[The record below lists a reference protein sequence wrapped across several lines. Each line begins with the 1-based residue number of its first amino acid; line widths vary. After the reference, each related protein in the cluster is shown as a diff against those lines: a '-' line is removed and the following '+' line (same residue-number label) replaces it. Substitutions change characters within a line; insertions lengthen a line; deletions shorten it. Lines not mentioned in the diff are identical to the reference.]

1 MTEDLRAAA
10 TRHTAGLQAPEGLL
24 LADVEGIGF
33 ACARAPTPYVHAL
46 YRPLLC
52 LVLQGAKD
60 VTSGSQTWSFKA
72 GETLI
77 VGTDLAVSGRVR
89 QASAT
94 APYLAVALH
103 MDVPLLRDLMSEI
116 AAAPPPS
123 PATRVAVAETQD
135 AVKDCVARLVRLI
148 ETPDALAVLRPSLLR
163 ELHYWLL
170 RGPHGPM
177 LRQLSLPD
185 SHAARISRAVA
196 LLRAD
201 FARPLPVEQ
210 LAEVAGMSVSSF
222 HAHFKAVTSLSP
234 LQFQKRLR
242 LVEARR
248 RLHGDGVAI
257 AEAAFDVGYESVS
270 HFTRDYAR
278 LFGAP
283 PRRDLTSRAE
293 ADDPA
298 FSGDRPP
305 AGAPLPPPGSRP
317 KPGPPLP

>member
-1 MTEDLRAAA
+1 MNEDLRAAA
-10 TRHTAGLQAPEGLL
+10 HRHTAGLQAPDGLL
-24 LADVEGIGF
+24 VAEVEGIGF

-60 VTSGSQTWSFKA
+60 VTSGLDTWSFKA
-72 GETLI
+72 GETLV
-77 VGTDLAVSGRVR
+77 VGTDLAVAGRVR
-89 QASAT
+89 QASQAE
-94 APYLAVALH
+94 PYLALALDL
-103 MDVPLLRDLMSEI
+103 DVTLLKDLMGEM
-116 AAAPPPS
+116 AAVPQGL
-123 PATRVAVAETQD
+123 PASRVAVAQTQA
-135 AVKDCVARLVRLI
+135 AVQECVARLVRLI
-148 ETPDALAVLRPSLLR
+148 ETPDALAVLRPSILR

-201 FARPLPVEQ
+201 FARALPVER

-222 HAHFKAVTSLSP
+222 HAHFKAMTSLSP

-242 LVEARR
+242 LVEARW
-248 RLHGDGVAI
+248 RLHQEGLAI

-283 PRRDLTSRAE
+283 PRRDLTARME
-293 ADDPA
+293 PDEPA
-298 FSGDRPP
+298 FSGGQPP
-305 AGAPLPPPGSRP
+305 AGARLPPPGSRRI
-317 KPGPPLP
+317 PGPPLP

>member
-1 MTEDLRAAA
+1 MSEELRAAA
-10 TRHTAGLQAPEGLL
+10 CRFTADLQAPDGLL
-24 LADVEGIGF
+24 LADVAGIGF
-33 ACARAPTPYVHAL
+33 ACARTPTPYVHAL

-60 VTSGSQTWSFKA
+60 VTSGMDTWSFKA

-77 VGTDLAVSGRVR
+77 VGTDLAVAGRVR
-89 QASAT
+89 QASPAE
-94 APYLAVALH
+94 PYLAIALEI
-103 MDVPLLRDLMSEI
+103 DVGLLKDLMGEM
-116 AAAPPPS
+116 AAVPQQQ
-123 PATRVAVAETQD
+123 PAARVAVAQTQA
-135 AVKDCVARLVRLI
+135 AVQECVARLVRLI
-148 ETPDALAVLRPSLLR
+148 ETPEALAVLRPSILR

-170 RGPHGPM
+170 CGPHGPM
-177 LRQLSLPD
+177 LRNLSLPD
-185 SHAARISRAVA
+185 SHAARVSRAVA
-196 LLRAD
+196 LLRAE

-222 HAHFKAVTSLSP
+222 HAHFKALTSLSP

-248 RLHGDGVAI
+248 RLHGEGLAI

-283 PRRDLTSRAE
+283 PGRDLTARRGSEDTAFSAGPPPAE
-293 ADDPA
+293 A
-298 FSGDRPP
+298 RR
-305 AGAPLPPPGSRP
+305 PPPGSPRT
-317 KPGPPLP
+317 PGPPSP

>member
-1 MTEDLRAAA
+1 MTDDLRAAA

-24 LADVEGIGF
+24 LAEAGGIGF

-60 VTSGSQTWSFKA
+60 VTSGMQTWSFKA

-89 QASAT
+89 QASAA
-94 APYLAVALH
+94 APYLAVALDI
-103 MDVPLLRDLMSEI
+103 DVPLLRELMSDI
-116 AAAPPPS
+116 AAVSPPQ
-123 PATRVAVAETQD
+123 PAARVAVAETQG
-135 AVKDCVARLVRLI
+135 AVQDCVARLVRLVD
-148 ETPDALAVLRPSLLR
+148 TPDALAVLRPSILR

-201 FARPLPVEQ
+201 YARPLPVGR
-210 LAEVAGMSVSSF
+210 LAEAAGMSVSSF

-248 RLHGDGVAI
+248 RLHGQGVAI
-257 AEAAFDVGYESVS
+257 ADAAFDVGYESVS

-283 PRRDLTSRAE
+283 PRRDLEALSLSDGPLPSGSR
-293 ADDPA
+293 
-298 FSGDRPP
+298 R
-305 AGAPLPPPGSRP
+305 PPPGSRQI
-317 KPGPPLP
+317 PGPPVP

>member
-24 LADVEGIGF
+24 LAEAGGIGF
-33 ACARAPTPYVHAL
+33 ACARTPTPYVHAL

-60 VTSGSQTWSFKA
+60 VTSGMQTWSFKA

-89 QASAT
+89 QASPA
-94 APYLAVALH
+94 APYLAVALNI
-103 MDVPLLRDLMSEI
+103 DLQLLRELMSEI
-116 AAAPPPS
+116 AAAPPPQS
-123 PATRVAVAETQD
+123 AARVAVAETQV
-135 AVKDCVARLVRLI
+135 AVQDCVARLVRLVD
-148 ETPDALAVLRPSLLR
+148 TPDALAVLRPSILR

-201 FARPLPVEQ
+201 YAHPLPVGR
-210 LAEVAGMSVSSF
+210 LAEAAGMSVSSF

-248 RLHGDGVAI
+248 RLHGEGVAI
-257 AEAAFDVGYESVS
+257 SEAAFDVGYESVS

-283 PRRDLTSRAE
+283 PRRDLE
-293 ADDPA
+293 ALSLSDGP
-298 FSGDRPP
+298 PP
-305 AGAPLPPPGSRP
+305 AGSRLPPPGSRQT
-317 KPGPPLP
+317 PGPPSP

>member
-1 MTEDLRAAA
+1 MSEDLCAAA
-10 TRHTAGLQAPEGLL
+10 RRFTTDLQAPDGLL
-24 LADVEGIGF
+24 LSEVEGIGF

-60 VTSGSQTWSFKA
+60 VTSGLDTWSFKA

-77 VGTDLAVSGRVR
+77 VGTDLAVAGRVR
-89 QASAT
+89 QASQME
-94 APYLAVALH
+94 PYLAVALEIN
-103 MDVPLLRDLMSEI
+103 VALLKDLMGDI
-116 AAAPPPS
+116 AAAPQAQ
-123 PATRVAVAETQD
+123 PAARVAVAQTQA
-135 AVKDCVARLVRLI
+135 AVQDCVARLVRLVDM
-148 ETPDALAVLRPSLLR
+148 PDALAVLRHSILR

-177 LRQLSLPD
+177 LRELSLPD

-201 FARPLPVEQ
+201 YARPLPVGR
-210 LAEVAGMSVSSF
+210 LAGAAGMSVSSF

-248 RLHGDGVAI
+248 RLHGEGAAI

-270 HFTRDYAR
+270 HFTRDYTR

-283 PRRDLTSRAE
+283 PRRDLE
-293 ADDPA
+293 ALALSD
-298 FSGDRPP
+298 GLPP
-305 AGAPLPPPGSRP
+305 AGSRRPQPGSRP
-317 KPGPPLP
+317 TLGPPVP

>member
-1 MTEDLRAAA
+1 MSEDLRAAA
-10 TRHTAGLQAPEGLL
+10 TRYTAGLPAPEGLH

-33 ACARAPTPYVHAL
+33 ACARSPTPYVHAL

-60 VTSGSQTWSFKA
+60 VTSGMDTWSFKA

-89 QASAT
+89 QASPT
-94 APYLAVALH
+94 EPYLAVALGI
-103 MDVPLLRDLMSEI
+103 DLALLKDLMGEM
-116 AAAPPPS
+116 AAVPEAQK
-123 PATRVAVAETQD
+123 TVRVAVAQTQA
-135 AVKDCVARLVRLI
+135 AVQDCVARLVRLI
-148 ETPDALAVLRPSLLR
+148 ETPDALAVLRPSILR

-170 RGPHGPM
+170 RGPHGAM
-177 LRQLSLPD
+177 LSQLSLPD

-196 LLRAD
+196 VLRAD
-201 FARPLPVEQ
+201 YARPLPVDE

-248 RLHGDGVAI
+248 RLHGEGLAI

-283 PRRDLTSRAE
+283 PGRDLTARPQME
-293 ADDPA
+293 D

-305 AGAPLPPPGSRP
+305 AAARRPPPGSRP
-317 KPGPPLP
+317 TPGPPSP

>member
-1 MTEDLRAAA
+1 MSEDLRTAA
-10 TRHTAGLQAPEGLL
+10 TRYTAGLPAPEGLH

-33 ACARAPTPYVHAL
+33 ACARSPTPYVHAL

-60 VTSGSQTWSFKA
+60 VTSGMDTWSFKA

-89 QASAT
+89 QASPT
-94 APYLAVALH
+94 EPYLAVALGI
-103 MDVPLLRDLMSEI
+103 DLALLKDLMGEM
-116 AAAPPPS
+116 AAVPEAQK
-123 PATRVAVAETQD
+123 TVRVAVAQTQA
-135 AVKDCVARLVRLI
+135 AVQDCVARLVRLI
-148 ETPDALAVLRPSLLR
+148 ETPDALAVLRPSILR

-170 RGPHGPM
+170 RGPHGAM
-177 LRQLSLPD
+177 LSQLSLPD

-196 LLRAD
+196 VLRAD
-201 FARPLPVEQ
+201 YARPLPVDE

-248 RLHGDGVAI
+248 RLHGEGLAI

-283 PRRDLTSRAE
+283 PGRDLTARPHRE
-293 ADDPA
+293 D
-298 FSGDRPP
+298 FSGDLPP
-305 AGAPLPPPGSRP
+305 AAARRPPPGSRP
-317 KPGPPLP
+317 TPGPPSP

>member
-1 MTEDLRAAA
+1 MSEDLRAAA
-10 TRHTAGLQAPEGLL
+10 TRYTAGLPAPEGLH

-33 ACARAPTPYVHAL
+33 ACARSPTPYVHAL

-60 VTSGSQTWSFKA
+60 VTSGMETWSFKA

-89 QASAT
+89 QASPSE
-94 APYLAVALH
+94 PYLAVALGI
-103 MDVPLLRDLMSEI
+103 DLALLKDLMGEI
-116 AAAPPPS
+116 AAVPEGQR
-123 PATRVAVAETQD
+123 TVRVAVAQTQT
-135 AVKDCVARLVRLI
+135 AVQDCVARLVRLI
-148 ETPDALAVLRPSLLR
+148 ETPDALAVLRPSILR

-170 RGPHGPM
+170 RGPHGAM
-177 LRQLSLPD
+177 ISQLSLPD

-196 LLRAD
+196 VLRAD
-201 FARPLPVEQ
+201 YARTLPVDE

-248 RLHGDGVAI
+248 RLHGEGLAI

-283 PRRDLTSRAE
+283 PGRDLTARPQME
-293 ADDPA
+293 D
-298 FSGDRPP
+298 FSGDLPQ
-305 AGAPLPPPGSRP
+305 AGARRLPPGSP
-317 KPGPPLP
+317 PTPGLPSP